1 MNVKKLIC
9 FALAV
14 AFGGCL
20 PSLHPLYTDD
30 TLVFRAELIGK
41 WSHEDSIWEFRDA
54 GDMEY
59 ELRTFDGQQG
69 RFSAHLVQ
77 LDDMLFLDI
86 YPADDDLEE
95 MQSFAATH
103 LVPAHTFMKVEQIDP
118 NLVLRLLDAGEVGSM
133 LDDDPNLL
141 KHEETEDRLVLTA
154 STQELQAFML
164 AFGHEEDL
172 FGEATEF
179 TRRVPL
185 YAEENLIFADSLL
198 GRWRGKEDEVLEV
211 ARENDLTYRITYV
224 EEDENPQRCLANLVQ
239 AGDVGLLAL
248 FFDEFALEEE
258 DAGGLHLIPD
268 LFVQVD
274 RIEPELRLRPVH
286 YDTAAELL
294 GSVIAPKGDGPPE
307 EQEPEPFQV
316 FRRM

>member
-30 TLVFRAELIGK
+30 TLVFRDELLGK
-41 WSHEDSIWEFRDA
+41 WSHEDGIWEFRDA

-59 ELRTFDGQQG
+59 ELRVFDGQQG

-95 MQSFAATH
+95 MQSFSATH

-118 NLVLRLLDAGEVGSM
+118 NLVLRLLDAGEVGNM

-154 STQELQAFML
+154 STEELQAFLL

-185 YAEENLIFADSLL
+185 YAEENLIFSGSLL
-198 GRWRGKEDEVLEV
+198 GRWQGEEGEVLEL
-211 ARENDLTYRITYV
+211 ARKDDLTYRITYV
-224 EEDENPQRCLANLVQ
+224 EEDERPQRCLANLVQ
-239 AGDVGLLAL
+239 TGDVGLLAL
-248 FFDEFALEEE
+248 FFDEFALEDE
-258 DAGGLHLIPD
+258 DAAGLHLIPD
-268 LFVQVD
+268 LFMQVD
-274 RIEPELRLRPVH
+274 RIEPELRLRPID

-294 GSVIAPKGDGPPE
+294 GAGIAPREDGPPE
-307 EQEPEPFQV
+307 KQEPEPFQV
-316 FRRM
+316 FQRM